1 MSAKPR
7 PPFAV
12 IGSTNVLVAPTG
24 TVKIRYQHTYYQ
36 QVFGGGS
43 TYFDDATLN
52 QTGGPVPPTITQVY
66 PGNLLFASNHISFHV
81 TSASSSPIS
90 TSDIHLVVNGTD
102 VSSGCTF
109 SGSTPD
115 ITVTYSGLAS
125 GAWSDTAAI
134 SATDGYGFNTTAT
147 MTFDTIAPAY
157 VWETEDYDFTNGMY
171 IDLPVL
177 SSTPQTGS
185 YYGTAG
191 TLNVDFS
198 GNGNNA
204 AAPNLYRTND
214 FSGIG
219 FASETARQ
227 KFLTAQITNPLVQDY
242 TIGYIRTGDF
252 MNYTR
257 QYPSGTYN
265 IYARMAGGAGATV
278 VALSNVV
285 SGTLVGNFQFSG
297 NDWGA
302 YQYVPLVDGDGN
314 VLPITFDGSPQTL
327 NVTLVS
333 GGDNMNFFML
343 VPAQSGQPLLSDIS
357 PTNGAQFATGNT
369 FSFTATPAA
378 STTINNSGIHLLL
391 NGADV
396 TSSLIISGSSAKNV
410 SFSLLASNSFYTAII
425 TVTNST
431 GAGVTRT
438 VVFDTMSTA
447 NFYVKI
453 EDFDYN
459 GGEWDTTGNGLT
471 PNGYIGQ
478 NSSITNVDYYHSET
492 GGGNFPYRGPN
503 ALATEPTSDT
513 PLPGY
518 SAGNDYDVGNF
529 NGGDFGNYTRNYPAG
544 KYLAYGRLAGGNGV
558 ATAYLDKV
566 TGGWG
571 TTSQTL
577 KRLGTWSATP
587 GGWQNWVWI
596 PLVNNGLPVVIDVA
610 GTNTLRVT
618 SGNNINA
625 NYFMLVPV
633 QPINLS
639 AKPSG
644 SNVAISFPTQAGKSY
659 RVFSRASLTT
669 GNWTLVTTVGGDG
682 TVKSVSQPATSS
694 QQFYQVVSP

>member
-1 MSAKPR
+1 
-7 PPFAV
+7 
-12 IGSTNVLVAPTG
+12 
-24 TVKIRYQHTYYQ
+24 
-36 QVFGGGS
+36 
-43 TYFDDATLN
+43 
-52 QTGGPVPPTITQVY
+52 
-66 PGNLLFASNHISFHV
+66 
-81 TSASSSPIS
+81 
-90 TSDIHLVVNGTD
+90 
-102 VSSGCTF
+102 
-109 SGSTPD
+109 
-115 ITVTYSGLAS
+115 
-125 GAWSDTAAI
+125 
-134 SATDGYGFNTTAT
+134 
-147 MTFDTIAPAY
+147 
-157 VWETEDYDFTNGMY
+157 
-171 IDLPVL
+171 VL
-177 SSTPQTGS
+177 SSTPQAGS

-191 TLNVDFS
+191 TLDVDFS

-214 FSGIG
+214 FAGIG

-227 KFLTAQITNPLVQDY
+227 KFLTAQLTDPLVQDF

-252 MNYTR
+252 MNYTHD
-257 QYPSGTYN
+257 YPAGTYN
-265 IYARMAGGAGATV
+265 VYARMAGGAGPTV
-278 VALSNVV
+278 VALSNLV
-285 SGTLVGNFQFSG
+285 SGTLLGNFQFAG

-302 YQYVPLVDGDGN
+302 YQYVPLVDVNGN
-314 VLPITFDGSPQTL
+314 PLPLTFDGSKQTL

-357 PTNGAQFATGNT
+357 PTNGTQFATGNT

-378 STTINNSGIHLLL
+378 STTINNGGIHLTL

-396 TSSLIISGSSAKNV
+396 TTSLVISGSSAKSV
-410 SFSLLASNSFYTAII
+410 SFPLLSPNSFYTAVIA
-425 TVTNST
+425 VTNT
-431 GAGVTRT
+431 AGAGVTRT
-438 VVFDTMSTA
+438 VQFDTMSTG

-453 EDFDYN
+453 QDFDYN

-478 NSSITNVDYYHSET
+478 NSSITNIDYYHSET

-503 ALATEPTSDT
+503 ALATEVTSDT
-513 PLPGY
+513 PLPGF
-518 SAGNDYDVGNF
+518 SAGSDYDVGYF

-566 TGGWG
+566 IAGLG
-571 TTSQTL
+571 TTNQTL

-587 GGWQNWVWI
+587 GGWQSWVWV

-618 SGNNINA
+618 SGNNVNA
-625 NYFMLVPV
+625 NYFMLVSV
-633 QPINLS
+633 QPINVS
-639 AKPSG
+639 AKPAG
-644 SNVAISFPTQAGKSY
+644 SNVVISFPTQVGKNY

-669 GNWTLVTTVGGDG
+669 GNWTQVTAIGGDG
-682 TVKSVSQPATSS
+682 TVKSVSQPAISG